1 MYPLAKE
8 PMDGDCLTLEW
19 AEANT
24 AGRTQR
30 AAFIKQG
37 KVYMGA
43 VVGDV
48 GLQGKPT
55 GISAPVTRTRG

>member
-8 PMDGDCLTLEW
+8 LMASDCPTLEL

-30 AAFIKQG
+30 AAFTEQR

-48 GLQGKPT
+48 E
-55 GISAPVTRTRG
+55 